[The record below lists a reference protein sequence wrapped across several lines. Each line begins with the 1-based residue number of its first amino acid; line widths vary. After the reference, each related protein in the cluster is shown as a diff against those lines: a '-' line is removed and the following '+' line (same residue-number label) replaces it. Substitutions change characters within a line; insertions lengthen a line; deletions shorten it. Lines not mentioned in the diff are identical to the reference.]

1 MDLSAVVSIAIDE
14 VFCQN
19 EPVLAAIDLDSG
31 FLTSLNHEERRDG
44 ETWARILNDAKL
56 QGMIPQH
63 IINGFIS

>member
-1 MDLSAVVSIAIDE
+1 

-19 EPVLAAIDLDSG
+19 EPVLAAIDLESG
-31 FLTSLNHEERRDG
+31 FLTSLNQEERRDG

-63 IINGFIS
+63 IVKDRAQGWQKASVKDF